1 MNTPQ
6 VRFLRPAELTV
17 TNTSRTYRKEYLAFN
32 IGEPKMDGFL
42 QVPGALHTLKEDTH
56 LEDVLILAS
65 PLFMVAV

>member
-1 MNTPQ
+1 
-6 VRFLRPAELTV
+6 
-17 TNTSRTYRKEYLAFN
+17 
-32 IGEPKMDGFL
+32 MDGFL